1 MKKISG
7 WLLVFGAICSAL
19 GFLFNNLMESETEKK
34 IP

>member
-19 GFLFNNLMESETEKK
+19 GFLFNSVLESEKEKK
-34 IP
+34 TP